1 MHRRS
6 FLASLIAGTL
16 VPTAWRTQ
24 VKAAAALAEPQ
35 PFAIERLQDRARQL
49 ATRDY
54 LPSSDGLPRALT
66 DLTYDQYRDI
76 RFRPSQALWLNH
88 APFSVQLFHRG
99 FFYKTPVR
107 IFEVA
112 HNQAREVRYSAA
124 LFDFG
129 TNDFKPDKFGPEL
142 GFAGFRLHT
151 ALNKND
157 VLDELIAFLGASYF
171 RAVGRHMNYGLS
183 ARGLAIATAD
193 EAGEEFP
200 RFVEFYVERP
210 SNSRSVIVHALLD
223 SKSLTGAYTFTIR
236 PGAATIMDVAVS
248 LYTRTEVDRI
258 GIAPLTSMFF
268 FAAND
273 RATVD
278 DFRPEVH
285 DSDGLMIWNGNGEWI
300 WRPLVNPLRL
310 RMSTFLDRNPKGFG
324 LMQRNRDFTAY
335 QDLEAHYETRPSVWV
350 EPVGEW
356 GEGSVVL
363 VEIPTA
369 EEIND
374 NVVAFWRPKA
384 ALPAGTEWHGAYRL
398 HWCRELN
405 LMANRPASTQ
415 ATRVGHG
422 SGKNVRKFVV
432 EFAGKTLPK
441 RADPSIKPQVTTS
454 RGELKNI
461 VVLYNDLTARWRVVF
476 ELAAEGDDPI
486 ELRCL
491 LTRDGHALTE
501 SWSYQW
507 TE

>member
-1 MHRRS
+1 MN
-6 FLASLIAGTL
+6 
-16 VPTAWRTQ
+16 
-24 VKAAAALAEPQ
+24 AAAALAERQ
-35 PFAIERLQDRARQL
+35 PFTIKRLQDRARQL
-49 ATRDY
+49 ASRDY
-54 LPSSDGLPRALT
+54 VASSDALPRALT

-76 RFRPSQALWLNH
+76 RFSPSQALWLNH

-129 TNDFKPDKFGPEL
+129 ANDLKPDKFSPDL

-151 ALNKND
+151 ALNKQG

-183 ARGLAIATAD
+183 ARGLAIGTAD

-223 SKSLTGAYTFTIR
+223 SKSLTGAYSFTIR

-248 LYTRTEVDRI
+248 LYTRTEIDKI

-285 DSDGLMIWNGNGEWI
+285 DSDGL
-300 WRPLVNPLRL
+300 
-310 RMSTFLDRNPKGFG
+310 
-324 LMQRNRDFTAY
+324 
-335 QDLEAHYETRPSVWV
+335 
-350 EPVGEW
+350 
-356 GEGSVVL
+356 
-363 VEIPTA
+363 
-369 EEIND
+369 
-374 NVVAFWRPKA
+374 
-384 ALPAGTEWHGAYRL
+384 
-398 HWCRELN
+398 
-405 LMANRPASTQ
+405 
-415 ATRVGHG
+415 
-422 SGKNVRKFVV
+422 
-432 EFAGKTLPK
+432 
-441 RADPSIKPQVTTS
+441 
-454 RGELKNI
+454 
-461 VVLYNDLTARWRVVF
+461 
-476 ELAAEGDDPI
+476 
-486 ELRCL
+486 
-491 LTRDGHALTE
+491 
-501 SWSYQW
+501 
-507 TE
+507 